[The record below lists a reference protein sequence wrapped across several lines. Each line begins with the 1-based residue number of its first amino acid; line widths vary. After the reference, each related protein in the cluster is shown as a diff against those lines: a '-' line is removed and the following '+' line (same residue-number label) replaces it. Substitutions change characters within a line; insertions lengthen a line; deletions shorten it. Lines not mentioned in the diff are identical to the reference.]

1 MPEIQNRWGFYL
13 CMCVCLFILID
24 DIWVSI
30 WDQSVLQEKNA
41 DFEVRRPWFIIETLL
56 KKKSSLSKPSF
67 LHLQIDD

>member
-1 MPEIQNRWGFYL
+1 
-13 CMCVCLFILID
+13 MCVCLFILID

-56 KKKSSLSKPSF
+56 NKKSNLSKPPF